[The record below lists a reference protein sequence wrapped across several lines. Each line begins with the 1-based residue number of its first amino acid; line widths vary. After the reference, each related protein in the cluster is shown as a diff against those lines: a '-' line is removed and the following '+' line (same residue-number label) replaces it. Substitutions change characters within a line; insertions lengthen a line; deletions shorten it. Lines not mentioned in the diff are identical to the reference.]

1 MANFKLTISDNKGK
15 SVTKELK
22 DNDVNQLLG
31 LQIGNDTDASIVGLE
46 GKMKVTGGSDK
57 SGIPMR
63 PDLHGM
69 ARKQILIPKGV
80 GLQDTVK
87 GLRKR
92 KLVRGNTI
100 SEEIYQINFR
110 YDGEMKVESPKEE
123 VTEAPKE
130 EPKKEAS
137 KKEASKKEASKKEAP
152 KEEPKKEAPKEEPKK
167 EAPKEEPKKE
177 APKEAPKKEPKEKKA

>member
-1 MANFKLTISDNKGK
+1 LANFKLTISDNKGK

-31 LQIGNDTDASIVGLE
+31 LQIGNDTDASVVGLE

-130 EPKKEAS
+130 EPKKEAP
-137 KKEASKKEASKKEAP
+137 KKEP
-152 KEEPKKEAPKEEPKK
+152 KEEPKKEAPKK
-167 EAPKEEPKKE
+167 EAPK
-177 APKEAPKKEPKEKKA
+177 KEAPKKEPKEKKA

>member
-137 KKEASKKEASKKEAP
+137 KKEASKKEA
-152 KEEPKKEAPKEEPKK
+152 PKEEPKK

>member
-1 MANFKLTISDNKGK
+1 MANFKLTVSDIKGK

-22 DNDVNQLLG
+22 DNDVNPLLG
-31 LQIGNDTDASIVGLE
+31 LQIGNDTDASIIGLE

-69 ARKQILIPKGV
+69 ARKHILIPKGV

-130 EPKKEAS
+130 EPKKEA
-137 KKEASKKEASKKEAP
+137 P
-152 KEEPKKEAPKEEPKK
+152 KEEPKKEAPKKEAPKK
-167 EAPKEEPKKE
+167 EAPK
-177 APKEAPKKEPKEKKA
+177 KEAPKKEPKEKKA

>member
-31 LQIGNDTDASIVGLE
+31 LQIGNDTDASVVGLE

-130 EPKKEAS
+130 EPKKEAP
-137 KKEASKKEASKKEAP
+137 KKEP
-152 KEEPKKEAPKEEPKK
+152 KEEPKKEAPKK
-167 EAPKEEPKKE
+167 EAPK
-177 APKEAPKKEPKEKKA
+177 KEAPKKEPKEKKA

>member
-31 LQIGNDTDASIVGLE
+31 LQIGNDTDASVVGLE

-130 EPKKEAS
+130 EPKKEAP
-137 KKEASKKEASKKEAP
+137 KKEP
-152 KEEPKKEAPKEEPKK
+152 KEEPKKEAPKKEAPKK
-167 EAPKEEPKKE
+167 EAPK
-177 APKEAPKKEPKEKKA
+177 KEAPKKEPKEKKA

>member
-31 LQIGNDTDASIVGLE
+31 LQIGNDTDASVVGLE

-130 EPKKEAS
+130 EPKKEAP
-137 KKEASKKEASKKEAP
+137 KKEP
-152 KEEPKKEAPKEEPKK
+152 KEEPK
-167 EAPKEEPKKE
+167 
-177 APKEAPKKEPKEKKA
+177 KEAPKKEPKEKKA

>member
-1 MANFKLTISDNKGK
+1 LANFKLTISDIKGK

-123 VTEAPKE
+123 GTEAPKE
-130 EPKKEAS
+130 A
-137 KKEASKKEASKKEAP
+137 
-152 KEEPKKEAPKEEPKK
+152 
-167 EAPKEEPKKE
+167 PKKE
-177 APKEAPKKEPKEKKA
+177 APKEAPKKEAPKEAPKKEAPKKEAPKKEPKEKKA

>member
-1 MANFKLTISDNKGK
+1 MANFKLTVSDIKGK

-22 DNDVNQLLG
+22 DNDVNPLLG
-31 LQIGNDTDASIVGLE
+31 LQIGNDADASIVGLE

-69 ARKQILIPKGV
+69 ARKRILIPKGV

-100 SEEIYQINFR
+100 SEEIYQINSK
-110 YDGEMKVESPKEE
+110 YGGEIKV
-123 VTEAPKE
+123 E
-130 EPKKEAS
+130 EPKKEEKAD
-137 KKEASKKEASKKEAP
+137 A
-152 KEEPKKEAPKEEPKK
+152 
-167 EAPKEEPKKE
+167 
-177 APKEAPKKEPKEKKA
+177 PKEKKADAPKEKKA

>member
-1 MANFKLTISDNKGK
+1 MSDIKGK

-22 DNDVNQLLG
+22 DNDANPLLG
-31 LQIGNDTDASIVGLE
+31 LQIGSDTDASIVGLE

-57 SGIPMR
+57 SGTPMR

-69 ARKQILIPKGV
+69 VRKYILIPKGV
-80 GLQDTVK
+80 ALKDTVK

-92 KLVRGNTI
+92 KLVRGNTV

-123 VTEAPKE
+123 VTEDP
-130 EPKKEAS
+130 
-137 KKEASKKEASKKEAP
+137 KEAP
-152 KEEPKKEAPKEEPKK
+152 KKEEPKKEAPK
-167 EAPKEEPKKE
+167 KEEPKKE
-177 APKEAPKKEPKEKKA
+177 APKKEVKEKKA

>member
-1 MANFKLTISDNKGK
+1 LANFKLTISDNKGK

-22 DNDVNQLLG
+22 DTDVNPLLG
-31 LQIGNDTDASIVGLE
+31 LQIGNDTDATIVGLE

-69 ARKQILIPKGV
+69 ARKHILIPKGV

-130 EPKKEAS
+130 EPKKE
-137 KKEASKKEASKKEAP
+137 
-152 KEEPKKEAPKEEPKK
+152 
-167 EAPKEEPKKE
+167 
-177 APKEAPKKEPKEKKA
+177 PKEAPKKEPKKEAPKKEAKEKKA

>member
-1 MANFKLTISDNKGK
+1 LANFKLTISDNKGK

-31 LQIGNDTDASIVGLE
+31 LQIGNDTDASVVGLE

-69 ARKQILIPKGV
+69 ARKHILIPKGV

-130 EPKKEAS
+130 EPKKEAP
-137 KKEASKKEASKKEAP
+137 KKEP
-152 KEEPKKEAPKEEPKK
+152 KEEPKKEAPKK
-167 EAPKEEPKKE
+167 EPKEEPK
-177 APKEAPKKEPKEKKA
+177 KEAPKKEPKEKKA

>member
-1 MANFKLTISDNKGK
+1 MANFKLTVSDIKGK

-22 DNDVNQLLG
+22 DNDVNPLLG
-31 LQIGNDTDASIVGLE
+31 LQ
-46 GKMKVTGGSDK
+46 

-69 ARKQILIPKGV
+69 ARKHILIPKGV

-130 EPKKEAS
+130 A
-137 KKEASKKEASKKEAP
+137 
-152 KEEPKKEAPKEEPKK
+152 
-167 EAPKEEPKKE
+167 PKKE
-177 APKEAPKKEPKEKKA
+177 APKEAPKKEAPKKEPKEKKA

>member
-1 MANFKLTISDNKGK
+1 MANFKLTISDIKGK

-22 DNDVNQLLG
+22 DNDVNPLLG
-31 LQIGNDTDASIVGLE
+31 LKIGNDTDASIIGLE

-69 ARKQILIPKGV
+69 ARKHILIPKGV
-80 GLQDTVK
+80 GLKDTVK

-130 EPKKEAS
+130 EPKKEA
-137 KKEASKKEASKKEAP
+137 
-152 KEEPKKEAPKEEPKK
+152 PKKEAPKEEPKK
-167 EAPKEEPKKE
+167 EAPKKEAPKKEAPKEEPKKE
-177 APKEAPKKEPKEKKA
+177 APKKEAKEKKA

>member
-137 KKEASKKEASKKEAP
+137 KKEAPKEAP
-152 KEEPKKEAPKEEPKK
+152 KEASKKEAPKEEPKK

>member
-130 EPKKEAS
+130 EPKKEAP
-137 KKEASKKEASKKEAP
+137 KKEP
-152 KEEPKKEAPKEEPKK
+152 KEEPKKEAPKK
-167 EAPKEEPKKE
+167 EAPK
-177 APKEAPKKEPKEKKA
+177 KEAPKKEPKEKKA

>member
-15 SVTKELK
+15 SDTKELK

-31 LQIGNDTDASIVGLE
+31 LQIGNDTDASVVGLE
-46 GKMKVTGGSDK
+46 GKMKITGGSDK

-69 ARKQILIPKGV
+69 ARKHILIPKGV

-130 EPKKEAS
+130 EPKKEEP
-137 KKEASKKEASKKEAP
+137 K

-177 APKEAPKKEPKEKKA
+177 APKKEPKEKKA

>member
-1 MANFKLTISDNKGK
+1 MANFKLTVSDIKGK

-22 DNDVNQLLG
+22 DNDVNPLLG

-69 ARKQILIPKGV
+69 ARKHILIPKGV

-130 EPKKEAS
+130 APKK
-137 KKEASKKEASKKEAP
+137 
-152 KEEPKKEAPKEEPKK
+152 
-167 EAPKEEPKKE
+167 EPKKE
-177 APKEAPKKEPKEKKA
+177 APKEAPKKEAPKKEAPKEEPKKEPKKEAPKKEPKEKKA

>member
-1 MANFKLTISDNKGK
+1 MANFKLTVSDIKGK

-22 DNDVNQLLG
+22 DNDVNPLLG

-69 ARKQILIPKGV
+69 ARKHILIPKGV

-130 EPKKEAS
+130 APKK
-137 KKEASKKEASKKEAP
+137 
-152 KEEPKKEAPKEEPKK
+152 EPKKEAPKKEAPKK
-167 EAPKEEPKKE
+167 EAPK
-177 APKEAPKKEPKEKKA
+177 KEAPKKEAKEKKA